1 MLVRLTD
8 ERIWAGRRHAAE
20 LMPGLPKELL
30 ADKSYRVA
38 TCEKLRELGENQCQS
53 A

>member
-8 ERIWAGRRHAAE
+8 ELKTQAFEVAA
-20 LMPGLPKELL
+20 
-30 ADKSYRVA
+30 
-38 TCEKLRELGENQCQS
+38 CEKLRELGENQCQS